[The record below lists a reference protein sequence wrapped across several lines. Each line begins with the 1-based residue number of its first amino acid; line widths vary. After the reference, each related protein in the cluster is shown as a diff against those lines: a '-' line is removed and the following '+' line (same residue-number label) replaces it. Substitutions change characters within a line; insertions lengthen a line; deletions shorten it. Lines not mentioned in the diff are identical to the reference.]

1 VFYQPQSYTSLLL
14 ASQMSALKSQLAA
27 SEHLVSEQQRR
38 EAEARAEINM
48 LTSAMAALKQ
58 QQIEVRVG
66 L

>member
-1 VFYQPQSYTSLLL
+1 
-14 ASQMSALKSQLAA
+14 MSALKSQLAA